1 MSLNKQSIL
10 DDIFRNSPLLN
21 SEDDC
26 AENVVIPFL
35 QRLGYDRNQIG
46 RKVSI
51 TGTSGHRFRKQA
63 DIVVNVNGHPA
74 LVIETKRIQPRLKEE
89 DVNQVL
95 SYAQLLEPPVPI
107 AVLTNGRDWEVY
119 YLDKDDIGDLE
130 TVPEP
135 QELESAVLA
144 TSGAVIQAEKRTAAE
159 RLLVTI
165 ENKIGLEIAFRECRK
180 ELAKEGLIAESAFDE
195 LTKILT
201 CKFNEE
207 KRAAEGLA
215 PNRFTSQWLLGSGPL
230 AALQQMFSD
239 AKQTFNVFPTGI
251 QIQIKSNETVLKI
264 VQALESFG
272 LYGFKTPLG
281 LAGAGGDVVG
291 SVYEA
296 FLTGTLRGDL
306 GQYLTPRQLVEF
318 MVEIA
323 DVKIGEKVL
332 DLSSGSGGFLIRA
345 FTHVRKK
352 IRSLDVSQEEKERL
366 VNDLVMNHLWGI
378 EINPRLAT
386 LCRINMIL
394 HGDGYE
400 HIYTG
405 DSIRDDIFE
414 NMNGR
419 RTDFSAVEQSNLA
432 KFDVILINPPF
443 NIPYEDSVSLNRYA
457 LGLGKSDQ
465 GSDYLI
471 LERAIRLL
479 KPETGRLLVILPHG
493 VASGVS
499 ETEVRDFVKANTHI
513 HACISLPVGSFK
525 PFGGSNARTCILY
538 LMKTSKD
545 GKKRFL
551 AQAERVGYDITSK
564 YYREIEFNDFPII
577 AEAYHAVKLKLQ

>member
-1 MSLNKQSIL
+1 MPLNKQAIL
-10 DDIFRNSPLLN
+10 EDIFRNAPPLN

-26 AENVVIPFL
+26 AENIVIPFL
-35 QRLGYDRNQIG
+35 QRLGYERNQIG

-51 TGTSGHRFRKQA
+51 IGTSGQRFKKQA
-63 DIVVNVNGHPA
+63 DIVVYLNERPA
-74 LVIETKRIQPRLKEE
+74 LVVETKRIQHRLKEE
-89 DVNQVL
+89 DVSQVL
-95 SYAQLLEPPVPI
+95 SYAQLIEPATPI

-119 YLDKDDIGDLE
+119 YLDRDDIGGLE
-130 TVPEP
+130 SIPEP
-135 QELESAVLA
+135 QELESAVL
-144 TSGAVIQAEKRTAAE
+144 VIHSTTIQIQKRQAAE

-165 ENKIGLEIAFRECRK
+165 EKKSDLEIAFKECRK

-207 KRAAEGLA
+207 KRASEGLGT
-215 PNRFTSQWLLGSGPL
+215 NRFTCAWLSGSSPL
-230 AALQQMFSD
+230 IALQQMFAD
-239 AKQTFNVFPTGI
+239 AKQTFNVFPTGT
-251 QIQIKSNETVLKI
+251 QIQIRANETVEKI
-264 VQALESFG
+264 VRELEPFG

-323 DVKIGEKVL
+323 DIQIGEKVL
-332 DLSSGSGGFLIRA
+332 DLSCGSGGFLIRT
-345 FTHVRKK
+345 FTNVRKK
-352 IRSLDVSQEEKERL
+352 IRSLNIRQDEKEQLIGEL
-366 VNDLVMNHLWGI
+366 VTNHLWGI

-405 DSIRDDIFE
+405 DSIREDFFE
-414 NMNGR
+414 NTDGR
-419 RTDFSAVEQSNLA
+419 RTNFLA
-432 KFDVILINPPF
+432 IEENNSTKFDVILINPPF
-443 NIPYEDSVSLNRYA
+443 NIPYEDSTSLNRYI
-457 LGLGKSDQ
+457 LGRGKAAQ

-499 ETEVRDFVKANTHI
+499 ETEVRNFVKANTHI
-513 HACISLPVGSFK
+513 HACVSLPVGAFK
-525 PFGGSNARTCILY
+525 PFGGSNARTCVLY
-538 LMKTSKD
+538 LKKTQRNN
-545 GKKRFL
+545 KKRFL

-564 YYREIEFNDFPII
+564 YYRELDLNDLPII
-577 AEAYHAVKLKLQ
+577 SEAYHNVKQNLQ

>member
-1 MSLNKQSIL
+1 MPLNKQAIL
-10 DDIFRNSPLLN
+10 DDIFRKAPPLN

-26 AENVVIPFL
+26 AENVVIPFIM
-35 QRLGYDRNQIG
+35 RLGYDRNQIR

-63 DIVVNVNGHPA
+63 DIVVYIGERPA
-74 LVIETKRIQPRLKEE
+74 LVVETKRIQHRLSEE
-89 DVNQVL
+89 DVNQAL
-95 SYAQLLEPPVPI
+95 SYAQLLEPSTPI
-107 AVLTNGRDWEVY
+107 AVLTNGRDWEIY
-119 YLDKDDIGDLE
+119 YLDRDDIGGLE
-130 TVPEP
+130 SVPEP
-135 QELESAVLA
+135 QELESTILTVSSNVVQL
-144 TSGAVIQAEKRTAAE
+144 EKRQAAE

-165 ENKIGLEIAFRECRK
+165 ENKGDLEIAFRECRK

-207 KRAAEGLA
+207 KRDAEGLA
-215 PNRFTSQWLLGSGPL
+215 ANRFTSSWLLGSRPL
-230 AALQQMFSD
+230 AALQQMFTD
-239 AKQTFNVFPTGI
+239 AKQTFNVFPTGT
-251 QIQIKSNETVLKI
+251 QIQIRSNETVEKI
-264 VQALESFG
+264 VRELEPFG

-323 DVKIGEKVL
+323 DIKIGEKVL
-332 DLSSGSGGFLIRA
+332 DLSCGSGGFLIRA
-345 FTHVRKK
+345 FINVRKK
-352 IRSLDVSQEEKERL
+352 IRFLDSSQDEKDHLVSNL
-366 VNDLVMNHLWGI
+366 VRNNLWGI

-405 DSIRDDIFE
+405 DSIREDVFE
-414 NMNGR
+414 NTDGR
-419 RTDFSAVEQSNLA
+419 RTDFLNIEQNNA
-432 KFDVILINPPF
+432 AMFDVILINPPF
-443 NIPYEDSVSLNRYA
+443 NIPYEDSATLNRYY
-457 LGLGKSDQ
+457 LGRGKAAQ
-465 GSDYLI
+465 GSDYLV

-499 ETEVRDFVKANTHI
+499 ETEVRNFVKSRTHI
-513 HACISLPVGSFK
+513 HGCISLPVGSFK
-525 PFGGSNARTCILY
+525 PFGGSNARTCVLY
-538 LMKTSKD
+538 LKKTTGD
-545 GKKRFL
+545 NKKRFL
-551 AQAERVGYDITSK
+551 AQAEQVGYDITSK
-564 YYREIEFNDFPII
+564 YYRETDLNDLPVI
-577 AEAYHAVKLKLQ
+577 AEAYHRVKLKLQ

>member
-1 MSLNKQSIL
+1 MPLNKQAIL
-10 DDIFRNSPLLN
+10 DDIFRSAPPLN

-35 QRLGYDRNQIG
+35 MRLGYDRNQIR

-63 DIVVNVNGHPA
+63 DIVVYVREHPA
-74 LVIETKRIQPRLKEE
+74 LVVETKRIQHRLSEE
-89 DVNQVL
+89 DVNQAL
-95 SYAQLLEPPVPI
+95 SYAQLLEPSTPI
-107 AVLTNGRDWEVY
+107 AVLTNGRDWEIY
-119 YLDKDDIGDLE
+119 YLDRDDIGGLE
-130 TVPEP
+130 SIPEP
-135 QELESAVLA
+135 QELESRILA
-144 TSGAVIQAEKRTAAE
+144 ISSNIVQLEKRQAAE
-159 RLLVTI
+159 RLLLTI
-165 ENKIGLEIAFRECRK
+165 ENKGDLEIAFRKCRK

-215 PNRFTSQWLLGSGPL
+215 YNRFTSHWLLGSGPL
-230 AALQQMFSD
+230 AALQQMFAE
-239 AKQTFNVFPTGI
+239 AKQTFNVFPTGT
-251 QIQIKSNETVLKI
+251 QIQIRSNETVEKI
-264 VQALESFG
+264 IRELEPFG

-323 DVKIGEKVL
+323 DIKIEEKVL
-332 DLSSGSGGFLIRA
+332 DLSCGSGGFLIRS
-345 FTHVRKK
+345 FINIRKK
-352 IRSLDVSQEEKERL
+352 IRSLNSSQDEKDHL
-366 VNDLVMNHLWGI
+366 VRNLVMNNLWGI

-405 DSIRDDIFE
+405 DSIREDFFE
-414 NMNGR
+414 NTDGR
-419 RTDFSAVEQSNLA
+419 RTNFSDIEQNNA
-432 KFDVILINPPF
+432 AMFDVILINPPF
-443 NIPYEDSVSLNRYA
+443 NIPYEDSATLNRYY
-457 LGLGKSDQ
+457 LGRGKSAQ
-465 GSDYLI
+465 GSDYLV

-499 ETEVRDFVKANTHI
+499 DTEVRNFVKSNAYI
-513 HACISLPVGSFK
+513 HGCISLPVGSFK
-525 PFGGSNARTCILY
+525 PFGGSNARTCVLY
-538 LMKTSKD
+538 LKKTA
-545 GKKRFL
+545 GNNKKRFL

-564 YYREIEFNDFPII
+564 YYRETDLNDLPVI
-577 AEAYHAVKLKLQ
+577 AEAYHRVKLNLQ

>member
-1 MSLNKQSIL
+1 MALNKQAIL
-10 DDIFRNSPLLN
+10 DDIFRNAPPLN

-26 AENVVIPFL
+26 AENVIIPFL
-35 QRLGYDRNQIG
+35 LRLGYQRNQIG

-51 TGTSGHRFRKQA
+51 TGISGHRFRKQA
-63 DIVVNVNGHPA
+63 DIVIYIRERPA
-74 LVIETKRIQPRLKEE
+74 LVVETKRIQHRLKEE
-89 DVNQVL
+89 DVNQAL
-95 SYAQLLEPPVPI
+95 SYAQLLEPPTPI
-107 AVLTNGRDWEVY
+107 AILTNGRDWEVY
-119 YLDKDDIGDLE
+119 YLDKDDIGGLE
-130 TVPEP
+130 AVPEP
-135 QELESAVLA
+135 QELESIILAVSSTA
-144 TSGAVIQAEKRTAAE
+144 IQTEKRQAAE

-165 ENKIGLEIAFRECRK
+165 ENKADLETAFRECRK

-207 KRAAEGLA
+207 KRSAEGIA

-230 AALQQMFSD
+230 ATLQQMFSE
-239 AKQTFNVFPTGI
+239 AKQTFNVFTPGT
-251 QIQIKSNETVLKI
+251 QIQIRHNETVEKI
-264 VQALESFG
+264 VRELEPFG

-323 DVKIGEKVL
+323 DIQINEKVL
-332 DLSSGSGGFLIRA
+332 DLSCGSGGFLIRA
-345 FTHVRKK
+345 FINVRKK
-352 IRSLDVSQEEKERL
+352 IRSLNFDQDEKDRL
-366 VNDLVMNHLWGI
+366 VSELVTNNLWGI

-405 DSIRDDIFE
+405 DSIREDFFE
-414 NMNGR
+414 NTDGR
-419 RTDFSAVEQSNLA
+419 RTDFSRIEQNNAA

-443 NIPYEDSVSLNRYA
+443 NIAYDDNASLNRYV
-457 LGLGKSDQ
+457 LGRGKTAQ

-493 VASGVS
+493 VASGLS
-499 ETEVRDFVKANTHI
+499 ETEIRNFVKANTYI
-513 HACISLPVGSFK
+513 HACISLPVGAFK
-525 PFGGSNARTCILY
+525 PFGGSNARTCVLY
-538 LMKTSKD
+538 LKKTAKD
-545 GKKRFL
+545 NKKRFL

-564 YYREIEFNDFPII
+564 YYRETDLNDLPVI
-577 AEAYHAVKLKLQ
+577 AEAYHNVKDTLQ